1 MLKKIKDFV
10 STSFFSVFNVPFAS
24 ASGGNSH
31 LVDRLVK
38 QGIVKSPEVTA
49 VMKAVDRGDF
59 TAYDAYSDRPQ
70 SIGFQATISAP
81 HMHAFALVILYF
93 IIGYL

>member
-1 MLKKIKDFV
+1 MLQKLKTFF
-10 STSFFSVFNVPFAS
+10 STSLFSAFNMPYAS
-24 ASGGNSH
+24 VSGGNSH
-31 LVDRLVK
+31 LVDRLTK
-38 QGIVKSPEVTA
+38 HGIVKSPEVAA

-81 HMHAFALVILYF
+81 HMHAFALVILSF
-93 IIGYL
+93 MEHCL